1 MAFDTAVSG
10 IKAASA
16 DLGVVGNNIANSST
30 TGFKLSRAEFSDV
43 YATSLLGAGGNAIGK
58 GVSLAGVTQEF
69 TQGNISF
76 TNNALDLAINGSGF
90 FLLSDEGA
98 STYTR
103 AGNFQV
109 NREGLIVTSEG
120 QRLQAF
126 QADNLGNIN
135 GQLGDLQLDTSLIEP
150 NPTSSVDI
158 TLNLDSRETAP
169 LVPFG
174 GPFDAF
180 AVPPTSPDSDSFNAT
195 SSTTIYDELG
205 NPHVLSTF
213 FVKTSTA
220 NQWEVHTLV
229 DGVTTSGPDTLTFQS
244 NGQFDPATLPVEI
257 NIPGW
262 TPLNSAG
269 APTGA
274 NAQSFTVSLSKG
286 TQFGSDFA
294 VSTIVQDGFTTGQL
308 RGLEIDNTGV
318 AFARYTNG
326 QARALGQVAIAGFAN
341 PNGLQ
346 PLGGTS
352 WAETFSSGA
361 ATLGEPG
368 SSGLGV
374 IQSGALE
381 DSNVEITEQLVNM
394 IIAQRNFQANAQV
407 IQTEDAIT
415 QTVINLR

>member
-1 MAFDTAVSG
+1 MAFGTAVSG

-150 NPTSSVDI
+150 NPTGSVDI

-180 AVPPTSPDSDSFNAT
+180 AVPPTSPDSNSFNAT

-244 NGQFDPATLPVEI
+244 NGQFDPATLPVEV
-257 NIPGW
+257 NIAGW
-262 TPLNSAG
+262 TPLNSDG

>member
-10 IKAASA
+10 IKAATA
-16 DLGVVGNNIANSST
+16 DLGVIGNNIANSST
-30 TGFKLSRAEFSDV
+30 TGFKLSRAEFADV

-76 TNNALDLAINGSGF
+76 TNNALDLAINGNGF
-90 FLLSDEGA
+90 FLLSDDGA
-98 STYTR
+98 SLYSR

-109 NREGLIVTSEG
+109 DREGFIVTSEG
-120 QRLQAF
+120 HRLQAF
-126 QADNLGNIN
+126 QVNSVGDIT
-135 GQLGDLQLDTSLIEP
+135 GQVGDLQLDTSLIDP
-150 NPTSSVDI
+150 NPTGSVDV
-158 TLNLDSRETAP
+158 TLNLDSREVSP

-180 AVPPTSPDSDSFNAT
+180 AVPPTFPDGDSFNST
-195 SSTTIYDELG
+195 SSTTIYDGLG
-205 NPHVLSTF
+205 NPHVMSMY
-213 FVKTSTA
+213 FVKTATA
-220 NQWEVHTLV
+220 NEWDVHTLV
-229 DGVTTSGPDTLTFQS
+229 DGVSTSGPDTLTFQS
-244 NGQFDPATLPVEI
+244 NGQFDPASLPVELSI
-257 NIPGW
+257 AGW
-262 TPLNSAG
+262 TPLNESG
-269 APTGA
+269 SPTGA
-274 NAQSFTVSLSKG
+274 SAQDFTVSLSSG
-286 TQFGSDFA
+286 TQFGSEFA
-294 VSTIVQDGFTTGQL
+294 VSTIVQDGYTTGQL
-308 RGLEIDNTGV
+308 RGLEIDDSGV

-326 QARALGQVAIAGFAN
+326 QARALGQIAIAGFTN

-346 PLGGTS
+346 PLGDTT
-352 WAETFSSGA
+352 WAETFSSGS

-407 IQTEDAIT
+407 IQTEDAVT